1 MLECVIA
8 VTFLVQDLDST
19 IAAYEGFLGYSLVER
34 SQVNESLA
42 ASWGATNMAGRE
54 FVVLQPASGAE
65 FYLRF
70 VQSEPVPGY
79 SPLVT
84 DGWNATELLTQDP
97 DAMVAKLQDSP
108 FEVIG
113 LPYDL
118 SSDGSVRAMQVKGPS
133 EEILYLT
140 RIKGE
145 RTNVYGSAQSM
156 VDRAFILVVGSRDY
170 DGLIK
175 FYGETLGHKIRR
187 FGKTK
192 ITVLS
197 KALGLDPE
205 NTMYELRLAELGNQF
220 SLELDHYPE
229 QMRDRPR
236 RSGELPPGMSMV
248 TFGVQ
253 DLDGLDFDWLGRG
266 KNLEGHI
273 YGGASTSVAVGSAGE
288 WMEFVQKPN
297 GCS

>member
-8 VTFLVQDLDST
+8 VTFLVQDLDT
-19 IAAYEGFLGYSLVER
+19 TVAAYEEYLGYSLVER
-34 SQVNESLA
+34 AVVDAQLSA
-42 ASWGATNMAGRE
+42 TWGTPAMVGRE
-54 FVVLQPASGAE
+54 FVVLQPDSGAG

-70 VQSEPVPGY
+70 VQGDPVPGY
-79 SPLVT
+79 APLTT

-97 DAMVAKLQDSP
+97 DAMVKKLQGSP
-108 FEVIG
+108 FEIIG

-133 EEILYLT
+133 QEILYLT
-140 RIKGE
+140 RIQGE

-170 DGLIK
+170 DELIK
-175 FYGETLGHKIRR
+175 FYGEKLGHKIRR

-205 NTMYELRLAELGNQF
+205 NTLYELRLAELGNQYN
-220 SLELDHYPE
+220 LELDHYPE
-229 QMRDRPR
+229 QMKARPQR
-236 RSGELPPGMSMV
+236 EGELPPGMSMV
-248 TFGVQ
+248 TFGVKNIS
-253 DLDGLDFDWLGRG
+253 DLDFSWRG
-266 KNLEGHI
+266 QGENLSGKI
-273 YGGASTSVAVGSAGE
+273 YGSGGAAVAVGSAGE
-288 WMEFVQKPN
+288 WMEFVQQASVCP
-297 GCS
+297 